1 LIFKSGAKVLFHE
14 NRNWMFFDSENFQET
29 RTRDS
34 LISKNFQKNW
44 NQRLLT
50 NQKNLT
56 TLVHCF
62 DGQLWWFGFIIKSI
76 TLY

>member
-1 LIFKSGAKVLFHE
+1 MKIGTGCSLILKIFKK
-14 NRNWMFFDSENFQET
+14 T
-29 RTRDS
+29 RTRGS

-56 TLVHCF
+56 TLVHGF